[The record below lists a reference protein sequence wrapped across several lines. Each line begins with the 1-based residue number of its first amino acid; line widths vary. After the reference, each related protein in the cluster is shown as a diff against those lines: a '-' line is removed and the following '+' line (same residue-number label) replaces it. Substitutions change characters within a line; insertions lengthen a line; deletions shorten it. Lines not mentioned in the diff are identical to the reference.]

1 MDKDKEGSSLIGSE
15 IVSKDASPKEIVDGK
30 EGLHDVALP
39 ENNVRQ
45 DIVHETFVRDDGQYV
60 EKYVVTEARQLMDA
74 FEALCK
80 EVLDVQPELV
90 SKVDELR
97 KLYGASVRIPVEP
110 IKVKE
115 KECFKKN
122 HEEVTEKL
130 NHVNSQPRIGTA
142 GAVDNITYEA
152 YTQPSTITQFID
164 AMAYVTDPPS
174 LTGVNCH
181 VPDTVR

>member
-1 MDKDKEGSSLIGSE
+1 LDKDKEGSSLIRSE

-60 EKYVVTEARQLMDA
+60 EKYVVTEAHQLMDA

-97 KLYGASVRIPVEP
+97 KLYGASV
-110 IKVKE
+110 
-115 KECFKKN
+115 
-122 HEEVTEKL
+122 
-130 NHVNSQPRIGTA
+130 
-142 GAVDNITYEA
+142 
-152 YTQPSTITQFID
+152 
-164 AMAYVTDPPS
+164 
-174 LTGVNCH
+174 
-181 VPDTVR
+181 

>member
-1 MDKDKEGSSLIGSE
+1 MT
-15 IVSKDASPKEIVDGK
+15 
-30 EGLHDVALP
+30 LP
-39 ENNVRQ
+39 DFGVRK
-45 DIVHETFVRDDGQYV
+45 DIVHEPFVRDDGQYV
-60 EKYVVTEARQLMDA
+60 EKYVVTESRQLMDA

-115 KECFKKN
+115 KEEKESFKKN
-122 HEEVTEKL
+122 HEEVTE
-130 NHVNSQPRIGTA
+130 NVDHVNSQPRIGTA

-152 YTQPSTITQFID
+152 YTQPSTLTQLID

>member
-1 MDKDKEGSSLIGSE
+1 MIGSE
-15 IVSKDASPKEIVDGK
+15 IVLKDASPKEIVAGK

-39 ENNVRQ
+39 DFGVRQ
-45 DIVHETFVRDDGQYV
+45 DIVHEPFVRDDGQYV

-80 EVLDVQPELV
+80 EVLDVQPGLV

-115 KECFKKN
+115 KEEKESFKKN

-152 YTQPSTITQFID
+152 YTQPSTLSHLID

-174 LTGVNCH
+174 FNDVNCH
-181 VPDTVR
+181 VPDKVR